1 MFGEIRQNAMTRS
14 NFVFVFVLNAKI
26 QNYET
31 LLKNPKNATFEAW

>member
-1 MFGEIRQNAMTRS
+1 MFGEIRQNAMIRS
-14 NFVFVFVLNAKI
+14 NYLTIFFNAKI